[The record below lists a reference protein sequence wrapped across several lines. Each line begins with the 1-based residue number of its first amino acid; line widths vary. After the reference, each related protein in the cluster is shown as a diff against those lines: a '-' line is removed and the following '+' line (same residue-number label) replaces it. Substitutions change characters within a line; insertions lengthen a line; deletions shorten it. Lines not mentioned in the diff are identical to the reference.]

1 MPIQTI
7 RLTVLL
13 WIISLFIAVF
23 FSFKEYDK
31 KYRLKTIVLDAG
43 HGGKDPGT
51 HGKKTKE
58 KDVVLSVVQKL
69 GKLIK
74 AWYPDIKVIYTR
86 TTDKFIE
93 LNERSEIANRN
104 NADLFIS
111 IHCNSGPAHICG
123 SETYA
128 MGLHT
133 SDGNL
138 RVAKREN
145 AVILKDRNHLEVTD
159 LVRYAIKQGIDISF
173 IEEMPLGIVEQHN
186 RAEAYYS
193 SDQIKADLAK
203 EFSLHHTE
211 TKTGG
216 PSDYFHVAGTTT
228 NVGFISPHSHNFCGS
243 CNRVRLTV
251 EGRLLLCLGNEHSID
266 LKQLMRSAD
275 YKVADLKQAII
286 DAMLIKPERHEFNLH
301 EQPVIMR
308 YMNMTGG

>member
-58 KDVVLSVVQKL
+58 KDVVLAVVQKL

-74 AWYPDIKVIYTR
+74 VKYPEIKVVYTR

-93 LNERSEIANRN
+93 LNERSSIANRN

-133 SDGNL
+133 SEGNL

-145 AVILKDRNHLEVTD
+145 AVILKEDDYLKKYGGFDPNSPLAHIFFANVQNVFLDRSL
-159 LVRYAIKQGIDISF
+159 SF
-173 IEEMPLGIVEQHN
+173 AQKVEQQFENQDGKTSRGVKQAGFLVLWKTSMPAVLIELGYLTHN
-186 RAEAYYS
+186 
-193 SDQIKADLAK
+193 K
-203 EFSLHHTE
+203 EEKTLHTE
-211 TKTGG
+211 EGQN
-216 PSDYFHVAGTTT
+216 VAAKGILKA
-228 NVGFISPHSHNFCGS
+228 ISKYKEG
-243 CNRVRLTV
+243 V
-251 EGRLLLCLGNEHSID
+251 EE
-266 LKQLMRSAD
+266 K
-275 YKVADLKQAII
+275 
-286 DAMLIKPERHEFNLH
+286 
-301 EQPVIMR
+301 
-308 YMNMTGG
+308 